1 MRHIVRILYRF
12 FRSTK
17 LALILIIYG
26 ASISIVGT
34 LIPQGQH
41 ISYYVN
47 NYTAAV
53 SRLITFTGADRITTS
68 VWVIIPT
75 LLFLVN
81 LLVCTVSR
89 LYTRISHGVKKRF
102 GPDIIHL
109 SLILLIIGSAVSVA
123 GRSET
128 VWYLETGGS
137 AEISSDYTIQ
147 LNNLEFL
154 TYEDGRTK
162 DWISTVEITG
172 TGKKTRIYSIEVN
185 KPLNLGKGKLYQF
198 DYRLIHSVTL
208 IAEGGIS
215 VQLDQG
221 SLISLDS
228 GIYQY
233 VGNELV
239 SGIETAQFREYR
251 GISKQLYAFG
261 RGDDIERFT
270 VDNMITKEQT
280 GLKYAEDPGAV
291 MVFTALFLFA
301 AAMAL
306 TIYQKMKD
314 RKI

>member
-75 LLFLVN
+75 LLFFIN

-89 LYTRISHGVKKRF
+89 LYTRISHGAKKRF

-172 TGKKTRIYSIEVN
+172 TGKKTGICSIEVN
-185 KPLNLGKGKLYQF
+185 KPLKLGKGKLYQF